1 MPLSAHHDA
10 SLAYDIMDYRSYSLA
25 VSGDVF
31 RWVVDFA
38 TPEVLQRVG
47 PTVRKVERALS

>member
-1 MPLSAHHDA
+1 MPF
-10 SLAYDIMDYRSYSLA
+10 DITNLRNYSVA

-38 TPEVLQRVG
+38 TPDVLQRVRIF
-47 PTVRKVERALS
+47 PDCARKAVL